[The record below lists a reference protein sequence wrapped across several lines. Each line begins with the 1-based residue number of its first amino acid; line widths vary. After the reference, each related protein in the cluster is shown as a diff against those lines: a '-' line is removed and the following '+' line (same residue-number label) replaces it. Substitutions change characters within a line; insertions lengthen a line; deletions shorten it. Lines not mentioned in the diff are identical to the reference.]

1 MSDTNARILAL
12 ATRLGIDI
20 KSLRD
25 AVAAVAAQPALQSL
39 IDDAANSIVTDKTYS
54 AQKITAMIVA
64 GIAQARAEATD
75 DALTAIRDGAPQALD
90 TLNELV
96 TRIND
101 DRDAFDVVALLANG
115 SVRFDEPQTLTAGQ
129 QAQARANIGLGDVDF
144 EAAYIAARDAA

>member
-12 ATRLGIDI
+12 ATRLGVDI

-25 AVAAVAAQPALQSL
+25 ALAELPAVQSL
-39 IDDAANSIVTDKTYS
+39 INDLAAVDSTDKTYS
-54 AQKITAMIVA
+54 VAKIQTLLAA
-64 GIAQARAEATD
+64 AIAQARSEATD
-75 DALTAIRDGAPQALD
+75 DALSAIRDGAPQALD

>member
-12 ATRLGIDI
+12 ATRLGVDI

-25 AVAAVAAQPALQSL
+25 ALAALPAVQSL
-39 IDDAANSIVTDKTYS
+39 INDLAAVDSTDETYS
-54 AQKITAMIVA
+54 VAKIQTLLAA
-64 GIAQARAEATD
+64 AIAQARSEATD
-75 DALTAIRDGAPQALD
+75 DALSAIRDGAPQALD

-115 SVRFDEPQTLTAGQ
+115 SVRFDEPQTLTASQ
-129 QAQARANIGLGDVDF
+129 QAQARANIGLADVDF

>member
-12 ATRLGIDI
+12 ATRLGVDI
-20 KSLRD
+20 KSLRAALAALP
-25 AVAAVAAQPALQSL
+25 AVQSL
-39 IDDAANSIVTDKTYS
+39 INDLAAVDSTDETYS
-54 AQKITAMIVA
+54 VAKIQTLLAA
-64 GIAQARAEATD
+64 AIAQARSEATD
-75 DALTAIRDGAPQALD
+75 DALSAIRDGAPQALD

>member
-12 ATRLGIDI
+12 ATRLGVDI

-25 AVAAVAAQPALQSL
+25 AVAALPAVQSL
-39 IDDAANSIVTDKTYS
+39 INDLAAVDSTDKTYS
-54 AQKITAMIVA
+54 VAKIQTLLAA
-64 GIAQARAEATD
+64 AIAQARAEATA
-75 DALTAIRDGAPQALD
+75 DALTAIRDGAPEALD

-129 QAQARANIGLGDVDF
+129 QAQARANIGLADVDF

>member
-12 ATRLGIDI
+12 ATRLGVDI

-25 AVAAVAAQPALQSL
+25 ALAALPAVQSL
-39 IDDAANSIVTDKTYS
+39 INDLAAVDSTDKTYS
-54 AQKITAMIVA
+54 VAKIQTLLAA
-64 GIAQARAEATD
+64 AIAQARSEATD
-75 DALTAIRDGAPQALD
+75 DALSAIRDGAPQALD

-129 QAQARANIGLGDVDF
+129 QAQARANIGLADVDF

>member
-12 ATRLGIDI
+12 ATRLGVDI

-25 AVAAVAAQPALQSL
+25 ALAALPAVQSL
-39 IDDAANSIVTDKTYS
+39 INDLAAVDSTDETYS
-54 AQKITAMIVA
+54 VAKIQTLLAA
-64 GIAQARAEATD
+64 AIAQARSEATD
-75 DALTAIRDGAPQALD
+75 DALSAIRDGAPQALD

-101 DRDAFDVVALLANG
+101 DRDAFDVVTLLANG

-129 QAQARANIGLGDVDF
+129 QAQARANIGLADVDF

>member
-12 ATRLGIDI
+12 ATRLGVDI

-25 AVAAVAAQPALQSL
+25 AVAALPAVQSL
-39 IDDAANSIVTDKTYS
+39 INDLAAVDSTDKTYS
-54 AQKITAMIVA
+54 VAKIQTLLAA
-64 GIAQARAEATD
+64 AIAQARAEATA
-75 DALTAIRDGAPQALD
+75 DALTAIRDGAPEALD

-96 TRIND
+96 TRINE

-129 QAQARANIGLGDVDF
+129 QAQARANIGLADVDF

>member
-12 ATRLGIDI
+12 ATRLGVDI

-25 AVAAVAAQPALQSL
+25 ALAALPAVQSL
-39 IDDAANSIVTDKTYS
+39 INDLAAVDSTDETYS
-54 AQKITAMIVA
+54 VAKIQTLLAA
-64 GIAQARAEATD
+64 AIAQARSEATD
-75 DALTAIRDGAPQALD
+75 DALSAIRDGAPQALD

-115 SVRFDEPQTLTAGQ
+115 SVRFDEPQTLTAAQ
-129 QAQARANIGLGDVDF
+129 QAQARANIGLADVDF

>member
-12 ATRLGIDI
+12 ATRLGVDI

-25 AVAAVAAQPALQSL
+25 ALAALPAVQSL
-39 IDDAANSIVTDKTYS
+39 INDLAAVDSTDKTYS
-54 AQKITAMIVA
+54 VAKIQTLLAA
-64 GIAQARAEATD
+64 AIAQARSEATN
-75 DALTAIRDGAPQALD
+75 DALSAIRDGAPEALD

-129 QAQARANIGLGDVDF
+129 QAQARANIGLADVDF

>member
-12 ATRLGIDI
+12 ATRLGVDI

-25 AVAAVAAQPALQSL
+25 AVAALPAVQSL
-39 IDDAANSIVTDKTYS
+39 INDLAAVDSTDKTYS
-54 AQKITAMIVA
+54 VAKIQTLLAA
-64 GIAQARAEATD
+64 TIAQARAEATA
-75 DALTAIRDGAPQALD
+75 DALTAIRDGAPEALD

-129 QAQARANIGLGDVDF
+129 QAQARANIGLADVDF

>member
-12 ATRLGIDI
+12 ATRLGVDI

-25 AVAAVAAQPALQSL
+25 ALAALPAVQSL
-39 IDDAANSIVTDKTYS
+39 INDLAAVDSTDETYS
-54 AQKITAMIVA
+54 VAKIQTLLAA
-64 GIAQARAEATD
+64 AIAQARSEATD
-75 DALTAIRDGAPQALD
+75 DALSAIRDGAPQALD